1 MCCIALQVSST
12 VPPDSVRTS
21 INASNARPNQLGT
34 QTGAAARKAAGTN
47 DMLAWLDAKIA
58 AQRAALI
65 N

>member
-12 VPPDSVRTS
+12 VPPGSVRTFT
-21 INASNARPNQLGT
+21 NASNAKPNQLGT
-34 QTGAAARKAAGTN
+34 QVGAAAQKGAGTS